1 MKAHEFDKVVT
12 KLGMETRDT
21 THRHA
26 WLVHNGVTVVRTK
39 RSHGGSKFVP
49 EDLIRKQ
56 LHVNKDEFAGL
67 QSCTVSKD
75 DYIRQLTEWRSAT
88 ARTNPYVFS
97 VGESGNRPSND
108 QIRARYRL

>member
-1 MKAHEFDKVVT
+1 MKVHDFDKVVT

-39 RSHGGSKFVP
+39 RSHGNSKFIP

-56 LHVNKDEFAGL
+56 LHVSKDQFTGL
-67 QSCTVSKD
+67 HSCTVRCVNS
-75 DYIRQLTEWRSAT
+75 
-88 ARTNPYVFS
+88 S
-97 VGESGNRPSND
+97 V
-108 QIRARYRL
+108 